1 MSYRSF
7 ASDSQ
12 QVLALAGR
20 TLEPGEASMEPSTIE
35 ELVNTSRNDR
45 AQRARARLKAVLVCV
60 EVVIKV
66 LLENTVESGLLRI
79 SRTVDSRLFANI
91 QRERERSAIKALW
104 LRPSNRQ
111 RGSHSGSTGWQG

>member
-1 MSYRSF
+1 
-7 ASDSQ
+7 
-12 QVLALAGR
+12 
-20 TLEPGEASMEPSTIE
+20 MEPSTIE

-91 QRERERSAIKALW
+91 QRERERERSAIKALW